1 MSRMICLFNEAAKP
15 MVIRPVSIAAFSF
28 YRNETVSYTHLTE
41 TIESK
46 GQYLLHTL
54 GGKLFVPSG
63 EPLENYRVVTEGN
76 VYYTDG
82 SSAVTEL
89 GNLIFEPDSRVNTVA
104 EVVSVSSGSE
114 GKSEMVVRMKSAAAL
129 KVKMCIRDRKNAA
142 EEISPGTVIHNPFK
156 AFPGLNTAVVFSVR
170 ISAPNAESISSL

>member
-1 MSRMICLFNEAAKP
+1 MQQNTAVTAIFDDSEAKP
-15 MVIRPVSIAAFSF
+15 GWYADVTFYYITGRGDDRLVQHIDFSQLQPAGNNAGDEASLKEF
-28 YRNETVSYTHLTE
+28 TE

-46 GQYLLHTL
+46 GQYLLHKQ

-129 KVKMCIRDRKNAA
+129 KLKEVLSY
-142 EEISPGTVIHNPFK
+142 EIKWYRAGAGAGFGK
-156 AFPGLNTAVVFSVR
+156 
-170 ISAPNAESISSL
+170 

>member
-1 MSRMICLFNEAAKP
+1 M
-15 MVIRPVSIAAFSF
+15 
-28 YRNETVSYTHLTE
+28 
-41 TIESK
+41 
-46 GQYLLHTL
+46 HTL

-76 VYYTDG
+76 VCYTDG

-129 KVKMCIRDRKNAA
+129 KVKEVLTPERTSGSFHMRLNGIELA
-142 EEISPGTVIHNPFK
+142 PGAGFGK
-156 AFPGLNTAVVFSVR
+156 
-170 ISAPNAESISSL
+170 